1 MGGPFSITFH
11 PTSEMPEKFTMVFS
25 KETEA
30 LMPKSIKTISNPLH
44 QNTSGI

>member
-1 MGGPFSITFH
+1 MVGPFSITFH
-11 PTSEMPEKFTMVFS
+11 PTSEMPEKFTTVFS

-30 LMPKSIKTISNPLH
+30 LMPKSIRTILNHLR